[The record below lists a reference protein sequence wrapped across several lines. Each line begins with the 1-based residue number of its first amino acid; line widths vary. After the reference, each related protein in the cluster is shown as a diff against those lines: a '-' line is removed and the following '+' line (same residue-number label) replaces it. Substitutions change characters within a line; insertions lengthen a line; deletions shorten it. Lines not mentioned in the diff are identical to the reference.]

1 MATPPRVHH
10 LASAKRDS
18 GGRARRSTARRAIQ
32 PQDPFRLARDA
43 ESTRIPDD
51 GHDPKLEA
59 LIRMEVAC
67 RLALE
72 SLPDLPPET
81 EKRLRV
87 PIQTLCDVTQTELAR
102 CKPASG

>member
-1 MATPPRVHH
+1 MPEADHP
-10 LASAKRDS
+10 
-18 GGRARRSTARRAIQ
+18 
-32 PQDPFRLARDA
+32 
-43 ESTRIPDD
+43 E
-51 GHDPKLEA
+51 LEA

-72 SLPDLPPET
+72 SLPELPPAA

-102 CKPASG
+102 LKPALEKRAAGVSRTGAGTHRCGPARRC

>member
-1 MATPPRVHH
+1 MNPR
-10 LASAKRDS
+10 A
-18 GGRARRSTARRAIQ
+18 GT
-32 PQDPFRLARDA
+32 
-43 ESTRIPDD
+43 PDD
-51 GHDPKLEA
+51 LHNADASHDPKLEA

-102 CKPASG
+102 LTPASHRRAL

>member
-1 MATPPRVHH
+1 
-10 LASAKRDS
+10 
-18 GGRARRSTARRAIQ
+18 
-32 PQDPFRLARDA
+32 
-43 ESTRIPDD
+43 
-51 GHDPKLEA
+51 
-59 LIRMEVAC
+59 MEVAC

>member
-1 MATPPRVHH
+1 MRFRQPRH
-10 LASAKRDS
+10 
-18 GGRARRSTARRAIQ
+18 
-32 PQDPFRLARDA
+32 A
-43 ESTRIPDD
+43 ESQRIPDEV
-51 GHDPKLEA
+51 HDSKLEA

-72 SLPDLPPET
+72 SLPQLPPET

-102 CKPASG
+102 LKPVLP